1 MTDFK
6 KEIINIYHLRPTS
19 EGNKHMPN
27 YDVST
32 AFVIAA
38 SSPEDARIMAQQAG
52 GDETRLSQ
60 LTFDGIDY
68 AYGEDDTIPFW
79 TDVRYSDC
87 KIIGISTSKIV
98 EIIANVFNAG

>member
-6 KEIINIYHLRPTS
+6 KAIIIYHLQPTS

-60 LTFDGIDY
+60 LTGIDY
-68 AYGEDDTIPFW
+68 AFGEDDTIPFW

-98 EIIANVFNAG
+98 QIIANVFNPG

>member
-1 MTDFK
+1 MDDIK
-6 KEIINIYHLRPTS
+6 IYKIYHLRPTS

-60 LTFDGIDY
+60 LTGIDY
-68 AYGEDDTIPFW
+68 AFGEDDTIPFW

>member
-1 MTDFK
+1 MADLK
-6 KEIINIYHLRPTS
+6 KNIYIYHLQPTLK
-19 EGNKHMPN
+19 GNKHMPN

-38 SSPEDARIMAQQAG
+38 SSSKEARIMAQEKG

-60 LTFDGIDY
+60 LTGIDY
-68 AYGEDDTIPFW
+68 AFGEDNTIPFW

-98 EIIANVFNAG
+98 QIIANVFNPG

>member
-6 KEIINIYHLRPTS
+6 KEIINIYHLQPTS

-38 SSPEDARIMAQQAG
+38 SSSKEARIMAQEKG
-52 GDETRLSQ
+52 GDEIRSSRLN
-60 LTFDGIDY
+60 DKDY
-68 AYGEDDTIPFW
+68 AIEEDDIIPFW

-98 EIIANVFNAG
+98 QIIANVFNPG